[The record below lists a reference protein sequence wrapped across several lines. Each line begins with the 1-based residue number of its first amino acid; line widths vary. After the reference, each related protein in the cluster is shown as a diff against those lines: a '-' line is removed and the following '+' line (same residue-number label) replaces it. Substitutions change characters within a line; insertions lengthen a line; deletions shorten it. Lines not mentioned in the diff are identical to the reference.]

1 MAGLGHAGNQSRVCQ
16 GRGRRPFPRRMAGKE
31 LGPKGSSDT
40 VSAGNAW
47 RRALEKPGR
56 RAWHPCQDDRFCRKA
71 EHSGSSRQSVFP
83 QIFPFGLRKNGML
96 VHPSNLRGAGAETVS
111 AYGVPPRCYPRTLA
125 ALLRNPGYPGHDRLY
140 AQSHP

>member
-1 MAGLGHAGNQSRVCQ
+1 MTKNPFVPEFGVPLKVEPMRVRRTYSGGTGIDRWHNEAGRFGLERPEEWLASVTPAINPGFAKEEGEGLSRVEWQ
-16 GRGRRPFPRRMAGKE
+16 G
-31 LGPKGSSDT
+31 
-40 VSAGNAW
+40 
-47 RRALEKPGR
+47 
-56 RAWHPCQDDRFCRKA
+56 
-71 EHSGSSRQSVFP
+71 SVFP